1 MINTTAVDTFLKS
14 ANWDKLVQ
22 EATGSGG
29 EEAMKLV
36 EMIEI
41 HIESLIFFMKLKEN
55 NRAQREI
62 DMLTRMFNM
71 INTLYDN
78 ET

>member
-1 MINTTAVDTFLKS
+1 MINTTAIDTFLKS
-14 ANWDKLVQ
+14 DTWNKLVQ

-29 EEAMKLV
+29 EPAMELV
-36 EMIEI
+36 EMIEL

-55 NRAQREI
+55 NRAQREV

>member
-1 MINTTAVDTFLKS
+1 MINTTAIDTFLRS
-14 ANWDKLVQ
+14 DNWNKLVK
-22 EATGSGG
+22 EATGSCG

-36 EMIEI
+36 EMIEL
-41 HIESLIFFMKLKEN
+41 HIESLIFFMKLKES

-62 DMLTRMFNM
+62 NMLTRMFNM